1 MGFIMPKT
9 VGIVARLDRQAAVKL
24 AGKISHYLASK
35 GLNVLVESELARL
48 QVKGKAVALNKML
61 ADLLIVL
68 GGDGTILRTC
78 MNIPI
83 PETPIL
89 GINMGTWG
97 FLTDVKPESTLEAI
111 KKCLAGDYITE
122 ECTKLSLSVNGGK
135 LPDGLNEVVV
145 TSTQPIKM
153 LYLKIS
159 VDGVASMKFGAD
171 GIIVSTPLGSTAY
184 SYAAGGPAVDSRV
197 SALIL
202 TLLNPLTPTRSMVI
216 PATSTIRIELLKPRS
231 KAAVIVDGAYQR
243 EITFRQS
250 LVVKKSNHTSV
261 FIRLRK
267 DFFQRRLR
275 GRALS
280 ISWGR

>member
-1 MGFIMPKT
+1 MLKT

-24 AGKISHYLASK
+24 ADKISHYLASK
-35 GLNVLVESELARL
+35 GLNVLVESELAHL
-48 QVKGKAVALNKML
+48 QGKGKAVALNQML
-61 ADLLIVL
+61 ADLLIII

-78 MNIPI
+78 MNVPM

-97 FLTDVKPESTLEAI
+97 FLTEVKSESTLEAI
-111 KKCLAGDYITE
+111 NKCLAGDYITE
-122 ECTKLSLSVNGGK
+122 ECTKLSLSVNGVK

-145 TSTQPIKM
+145 TSTQPAKM
-153 LYLKIS
+153 LYLRVSI
-159 VDGVASMKFGAD
+159 DRLTPMKLGAD

-197 SALIL
+197 LAFIL

-216 PATSTIRIELLKPRS
+216 PATSIIRIDLLKPRS
-231 KAAVIVDGAYQR
+231 RASVIVDGAYQR

-250 LVVKKSNHTSV
+250 LVVKKSNHKSV

-267 DFFQRRLR
+267 DFFQRRLK

>member
-1 MGFIMPKT
+1 MLKT

-35 GLNVLVESELARL
+35 GLTVLFESELARL
-48 QVKGKAVALNKML
+48 HGKGKAVALNHLL

-83 PETPIL
+83 SETPIL

-97 FLTDVKPESTLEAI
+97 FLTEVKPENTLKAI
-111 KKCLAGDYITE
+111 NKCLTGDYITE
-122 ECTKLSLSVNGGK
+122 ECAKLSLSVNGVQ

-145 TSTQPIKM
+145 TSTHPLKM
-153 LYLKIS
+153 LYFRIS
-159 VDGVASMKFGAD
+159 IDELASMKFGAD

-197 SALIL
+197 MAFIL

-216 PATSTIRIELLKPRS
+216 PYTSTIRIELLKPRS
-231 KAAVIVDGAYQR
+231 KAAVIVDGTYQR
-243 EITFRQS
+243 EITARQP
-250 LVVKKSNHTSV
+250 LVVKKSNHKSV